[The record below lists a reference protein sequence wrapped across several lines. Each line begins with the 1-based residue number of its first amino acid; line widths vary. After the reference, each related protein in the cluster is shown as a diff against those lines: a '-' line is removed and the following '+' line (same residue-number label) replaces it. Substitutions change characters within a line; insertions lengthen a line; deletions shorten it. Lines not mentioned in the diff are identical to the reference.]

1 MMNRSAVTI
10 SGVLLLLAALY
21 VVFWTPGAPENQP
34 TSHAINRTE

>member
-1 MMNRSAVTI
+1 MERSTVTI

-21 VVFWTPGAPENQP
+21 VVFWTPGAPDKQH